1 MRLPNEWDG
10 LPWWSDVLQWRHH
23 MYNFVIKTF
32 DKCEQSNP
40 HLHQL
45 GYREKAW
52 SVNKFAAVAR
62 RQGLPDTCITIL
74 TKMYNYTRIE
84 VGCPHQ

>member
-1 MRLPNEWDG
+1 MVTCVRL
-10 LPWWSDVLQWRHH
+10 S
-23 MYNFVIKTF
+23 
-32 DKCEQSNP
+32 
-40 HLHQL
+40 QL

-62 RQGLPDTCITIL
+62 RQGLPDTCVTIL

-84 VGCPHQ
+84 VQEAFAKVGGLSPVPMGEKSSC

>member
-1 MRLPNEWDG
+1 MVCVLP
-10 LPWWSDVLQWRHH
+10 
-23 MYNFVIKTF
+23 
-32 DKCEQSNP
+32 
-40 HLHQL
+40 QL

-84 VGCPHQ
+84 VQEAFAKVREQAKAYLALEGEATAGLNLVNTTNLEYL